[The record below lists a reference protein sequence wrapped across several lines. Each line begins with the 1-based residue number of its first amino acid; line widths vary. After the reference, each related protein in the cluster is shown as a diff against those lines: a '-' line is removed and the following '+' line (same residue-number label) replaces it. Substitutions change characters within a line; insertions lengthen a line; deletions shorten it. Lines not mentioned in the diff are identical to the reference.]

1 MKEAHEDLQATAE
14 DVSLDAQLLQRIE
27 DEKLRLD
34 PSNPRVLDLSEQAVR
49 IAEGL
54 HAKTVAERDLAEQ
67 AVDEELED
75 AAGA

>member
-1 MKEAHEDLQATAE
+1 MNETLEDLQATAE

-34 PSNPRVLDLSEQAVR
+34 PSDPRVLNLSEQAVR

-54 HAKTVAERDLAEQ
+54 HAKTVAEREMAEQ
-67 AVDEELED
+67 AADEDLED
-75 AAGA
+75 ASGA